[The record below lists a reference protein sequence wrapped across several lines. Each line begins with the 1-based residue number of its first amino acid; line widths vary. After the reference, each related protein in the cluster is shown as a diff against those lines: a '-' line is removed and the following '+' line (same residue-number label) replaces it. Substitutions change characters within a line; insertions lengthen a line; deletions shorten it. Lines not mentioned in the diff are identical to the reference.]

1 MMSQALLEEEDSGAS
16 MRCCSRVS
24 LSPSLVAPR
33 DDLEEATTM
42 ATTMATM
49 SGQPSNIHVVI
60 NPYNKTKHCSD
71 SMPDGRR
78 RFADEYRKLALE
90 YGVTAKLLSPVSA
103 MDIRT
108 ATRKWRRRSPRRAHD
123 VEVDK
128 YRPSYTSFRPRL
140 FLLRCRQRLEE
151 EGACD
156 RTNDNVEMKKG
167 QPQSRGRRH
176 REEGV
181 WEVDRGITEISG
193 EGGSGKTQI
202 SLSLCVCCVMSSFL
216 HPGSS
221 TNYSVD
227 RTGEGPDGGHYK
239 AIYVSM
245 GEGIRS
251 VTIARRL
258 EQMVRARLSNDE
270 INDDEVSICN
280 DAIIKRILS
289 RIILISIHNEDEF
302 ADFVEGDLPDLLH
315 RIDDCNGFR
324 RRRTKIGLVVLD
336 GIAGFFRFSDLSS
349 LNRHDEKSLF
359 FQRRGPRLL
368 RLSSRLRELSDVYD
382 VPVLITNQVTAFAE
396 QISASCPEPSSVLS
410 TTTFGEQS
418 RWAVPALGLAWS
430 NCVTTRYILR
440 RTEQM
445 VDATT
450 DVIGYGRKRPMDAE
464 GKEIIT
470 GTQQMM
476 RVREACILQSVNM
489 PADLQVRFVID
500 SGDILVVS

>member
-1 MMSQALLEEEDSGAS
+1 MMSTSPALTMEEDSGAS

-33 DDLEEATTM
+33 DVLEE

-71 SMPDGRR
+71 FIPDGRR
-78 RFADEYRKLALE
+78 RFADEYRKFALE
-90 YGVTAKLLSPVSA
+90 HGMTTKMSSSVSA

-108 ATRKWRRRSPRRAHD
+108 ATRKWRRRSPRRTHD
-123 VEVDK
+123 DEVDK

-151 EGACD
+151 EGFGD
-156 RTNDNVEMKKG
+156 KTNDNVEMKIG
-167 QPQSRGRRH
+167 QPQSRRH

-181 WEVDRGITEISG
+181 WELDRGITEISG

-202 SLSLCVCCVMSSFL
+202 CLSLCVSCVMSPFL

-258 EQMVRARLSNDE
+258 EQMVRARLCNDE

-315 RIDDCNGFR
+315 RIDDCNDLR
-324 RRRTKIGLVVLD
+324 RRKTKIGLVALD
-336 GIAGFFRFSDLSS
+336 GIAGFYRFSDLSS

-396 QISASCPEPSSVLS
+396 QISASCPEHSSVLS

-440 RTEQM
+440 RTNQM
-445 VDATT
+445 VE
-450 DVIGYGRKRPMDAE
+450 GDAE
-464 GKEIIT
+464 GKKIIT
-470 GTQQMM
+470 GTQKMM

-489 PADLQVRFVID
+489 PDVLQVRFVVN
-500 SGDILVVS
+500 SGDVLVVA

>member
-1 MMSQALLEEEDSGAS
+1 MDEDSASAS

-24 LSPSLVAPR
+24 LSPPVMAPR
-33 DDLEEATTM
+33 DVLEVAT
-42 ATTMATM
+42 TTMATM
-49 SGQPSNIHVVI
+49 SGQPSNINVVI

-71 SMPDGRR
+71 DSIPDGRR
-78 RFADEYRKLALE
+78 RFADESRKRALE
-90 YGVTAKLLSPVSA
+90 HGMITKLSSPVSA
-103 MDIRT
+103 MDNVT
-108 ATRKWRRRSPRRAHD
+108 ATRNWRRRSPRRTHD
-123 VEVDK
+123 DEVDK
-128 YRPSYTSFRPRL
+128 YRPPYTSFRPRL
-140 FLLRCRQRLEE
+140 FLLHCRQRLED

-181 WEVDRGITEISG
+181 WELDRGITEISG

-202 SLSLCVCCVMSSFL
+202 CLSLCVSCAMSPFL
-216 HPGSS
+216 HPGSL

-251 VTIARRL
+251 VTVARRL
-258 EQMVRARLSNDE
+258 EQMVRARLNNDA
-270 INDDEVSICN
+270 NSDDDVSICN

-289 RIILISIHNEDEF
+289 RIVLISIHNEDEF
-302 ADFVEGDLPDLLH
+302 ADFVNGDLPDLLS
-315 RIDDCNGFR
+315 RIDDRNGLR
-324 RRRTKIGLVVLD
+324 RRRTKIGLIALD

-368 RLSSRLRELSDVYD
+368 RVSCRLRELSDVYN

-410 TTTFGEQS
+410 TTTFGEQL
-418 RWAVPALGLAWS
+418 RWVPALGLAWS

-440 RTEQM
+440 RTDRM
-445 VDATT
+445 MDASM
-450 DVIGYGRKRPMDAE
+450 DVIGCGQKRPVDAE

-470 GTQQMM
+470 GAQKMM
-476 RVREACILQSVNM
+476 RVRVACILQSVNM
-489 PADLQVRFVID
+489 PVDLQARFVID
-500 SGDILVVS
+500 SGDVFVVA

>member
-1 MMSQALLEEEDSGAS
+1 MSTSASLTMEEDSGAS
-16 MRCCSRVS
+16 VRCCSRVS

-33 DDLEEATTM
+33 DVATIM
-42 ATTMATM
+42 A
-49 SGQPSNIHVVI
+49 PNINVVI

-71 SMPDGRR
+71 FIPDSRR
-78 RFADEYRKLALE
+78 RLFADESRKLALE
-90 YGVTAKLLSPVSA
+90 HGMTKKMSSPLSA

-108 ATRKWRRRSPRRAHD
+108 ATRKWRRRSPRRTHD
-123 VEVDK
+123 GEVDK
-128 YRPSYTSFRPRL
+128 YRPSYNSFRPRL
-140 FLLRCRQRLEE
+140 FLLSCSQRLEE

-156 RTNDNVEMKKG
+156 RTNDNVEMTKG

-176 REEGV
+176 REEGL
-181 WEVDRGITEISG
+181 WELDRGITEISG

-202 SLSLCVCCVMSSFL
+202 CLSLCVSCVMSPFL

-221 TNYSVD
+221 NNYFVD

-258 EQMVRARLSNDE
+258 EQMVRARLNNDG
-270 INDDEVSICN
+270 NNVDEVSICN

-302 ADFVEGDLPDLLH
+302 ADFVDGDLPDLLY
-315 RIDDCNGFR
+315 RIDDCNGLR
-324 RRRTKIGLVVLD
+324 RRWTKIGLVALD

-359 FQRRGPRLL
+359 FQCRGPRLL

-410 TTTFGEQS
+410 TTNFGEQL

-440 RTEQM
+440 RTERV
-445 VDATT
+445 VDASV
-450 DVIGYGRKRPMDAE
+450 DMIGCGRKRPVDAE
-464 GKEIIT
+464 GKKIIA
-470 GTQQMM
+470 GTRKLM

-500 SGDILVVS
+500 SGDVLVVA

>member
-33 DDLEEATTM
+33 DDLEE

-103 MDIRT
+103 MDICT

-202 SLSLCVCCVMSSFL
+202 CLSLCVCCVMSSFL

-464 GKEIIT
+464 ENT